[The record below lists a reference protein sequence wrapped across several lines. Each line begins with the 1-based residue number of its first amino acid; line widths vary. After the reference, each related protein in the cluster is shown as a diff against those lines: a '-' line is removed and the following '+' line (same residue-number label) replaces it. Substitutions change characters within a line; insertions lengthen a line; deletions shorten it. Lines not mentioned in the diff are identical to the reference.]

1 MPLLIAV
8 SGFKDRGK
16 TTLALALLREI
27 LSAGFSAGF
36 VKHTEKDV
44 LTPGETDTGRA
55 SALGIPSIY
64 WGRDGALLETGAGEI
79 SGEKIR
85 ELFSRKDIVIVEGAK
100 KIPLP
105 RIWVGS
111 PEELPPEVKG
121 VFAFFDR
128 TGPGGDGSR
137 VFVPGEE
144 KELAARIIEMYEKA
158 EGDQPATLYV
168 KGKRIPLK
176 AFVSGMIAGALA
188 GLILPLKGVD
198 SLKGGAEIYLKRR
211 K

>member
-1 MPLLIAV
+1 MPLVIAL
-8 SGFKDRGK
+8 SGFKNGGK
-16 TTLALALLREI
+16 TTLALGLLREI
-27 LSAGFSAGF
+27 LSAGLSAAF

-44 LTPGETDTGRA
+44 LPPEETDTGKT
-55 SALGIPSIY
+55 SAMGVPSLY
-64 WGRDGALLETGAGEI
+64 WGGDGALLEARAGEI
-79 SGEKIR
+79 SREKIL
-85 ELFSRKDIVIVEGAK
+85 EFFPGKDIVIVEGAK

-111 PEELPPEVKG
+111 PEELPPDVKG

-128 TGPGGDGSR
+128 SGPGGDGSR
-137 VFVPGEE
+137 LFVPGEE
-144 KELAARIIEMYEKA
+144 KELAARIIEMCEKA